1 MEKSPVVAKCSNIS
15 YSRNFFKKKGINST
29 NFDFVNFVI
38 KAVKIWLDFFYMYGY
53 VLLQKLLPVKY
64 TSLVIIFLSKK

>member
-29 NFDFVNFVI
+29 NFDFVSFVI
-38 KAVKIWLDFFYMYGY
+38 KAVKI
-53 VLLQKLLPVKY
+53 
-64 TSLVIIFLSKK
+64 